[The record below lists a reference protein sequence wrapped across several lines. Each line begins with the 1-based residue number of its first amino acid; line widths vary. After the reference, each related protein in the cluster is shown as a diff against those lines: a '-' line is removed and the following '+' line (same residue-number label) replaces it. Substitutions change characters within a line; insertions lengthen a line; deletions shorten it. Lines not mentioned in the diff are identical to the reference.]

1 MHARLKDLTQ
11 QELEILNLACDGK
24 SSEEIAAVLGM
35 TQGAFQENAQTIN
48 RKLGIENLPEA
59 DRKREMHR
67 LCAAVADLLSGRGR
81 SVVRRDPDSRKG
93 IVAVA
98 DLLSGRDSSVVR
110 THDPVVETYN
120 QALEKVEIIDAAPRP
135 WWKSRMVG
143 TIFITAAVTAVA
155 AVVYLALR
163 RDLPAPTACPTSS
176 PINMVGQVASDIP
189 GTPLQ
194 LCQAVT
200 SVIDRNTRPIDV
212 YSVQLQ
218 AGQSVKFRIQCNQHC
233 SLSFWNPNTPDVRS
247 TAVGAD
253 VFTVRSN
260 SNREGSRIYTA
271 AVDGTYP
278 VSIRTNRS
286 GDRYTASV
294 QPMQ

>member
-1 MHARLKDLTQ
+1 
-11 QELEILNLACDGK
+11 
-24 SSEEIAAVLGM
+24 M
-35 TQGAFQENAQTIN
+35 THGAFQKNAQTVN

-59 DRKREMHR
+59 DRKREIHR
-67 LCAAVADLLSGRGR
+67 LCAAVADLQSGRGR

-110 THDPVVETYN
+110 PHDPVVETYN
-120 QALEKVEIIDAAPRP
+120 QALEKVEIIDVTP
-135 WWKSRMVG
+135 WWKSRMVR
-143 TIFITAAVTAVA
+143 TIFITAALTAVA
-155 AVVYLALR
+155 VVVYLALR
-163 RDLPAPTACPTSS
+163 GDLPTPTAVPPSPTPG

-200 SVIDRNTRPIDV
+200 SVIDKRTRPIDV
-212 YSVQLQ
+212 YSIQLQ
-218 AGQSVKFRIQCNQHC
+218 AGQSVKFRIQCNEFC
-233 SLSFWNPNTPDVRS
+233 SLSLWNPNTINVRS

-253 VFTVRSN
+253 VFTVRSHN
-260 SNREGSRIYTA
+260 NREDSKAYTA

-278 VSIRTNRS
+278 VSIRASRS
-286 GDRYTASV
+286 GDRCIASV
-294 QPMQ
+294 QPVQSPR